1 LSVNATDDHIRNIRK
16 EIQMS
21 FYESQEEARANL
33 IMQVRETIDAAETR
47 GGLDADS
54 LTKIDA
60 LESDIAK
67 IDRSLEVAKRQA
79 EREAAAVDAAR
90 DFAPVTE
97 ARGEQDVLRALANGE
112 LRSVNFEQR
121 ATLVPSANTV
131 PVGFADQVFAL
142 ARLVGPMLDV
152 SQTFVRG
159 TGESFRIPTLTQYG
173 APVITAAG
181 STIAD
186 TEPTF
191 SSILLSPWKVAGLVP
206 IANELIADSG
216 FDITSV
222 IAEAMG
228 NAIGFSV
235 NGLLTTGTG
244 TVQPTGIV
252 TAAGSGVASTATVL
266 RADDLIDLAYSLD
279 GAARQIGTGFMCNTA
294 TLGAIRKLKD
304 SDGSYILDVVAG
316 GPSTIL
322 GFPVFENPAMSSVG
336 SGVKSVVFGYLQDYK
351 VVLAGGLDVA
361 VSTDAQFEKDITV
374 FRYSTRVDGN
384 LAHASHVKYLTTS

>member
-1 LSVNATDDHIRNIRK
+1 
-16 EIQMS
+16 MS

-33 IMQVRETIDAAETR
+33 IMQVRETIDAAEQR
-47 GGLDADS
+47 GGLDAE
-54 LTKIDA
+54 A
-60 LESDIAK
+60 LQKVETIEADIEK

-79 EREAAAVDAAR
+79 DREAAASAAVR
-90 DFAPVTE
+90 DFAPV
-97 ARGEQDVLRALANGE
+97 ADDRGEGDVLRSLANGE
-112 LRSVNFEQR
+112 IRKASFEQR

-142 ARLVGPMLDV
+142 ARLVGPMLNT
-152 SQTFVRG
+152 SQVFTRQS
-159 TGESFRIPTLTQYG
+159 GENFRIPTLTAYG
-173 APVITAAG
+173 APAITAAG

-191 SSILLSPWKVAGLVP
+191 SSILLSPFKVSGLVP

-216 FDITSV
+216 FDINSV

-235 NGLLTTGTG
+235 NNFLTVGTG
-244 TVQPTGIV
+244 TTQPTGIV
-252 TAAGSGVASTATVL
+252 NAAGSGVASTATVL
-266 RADDLIDLAYSLD
+266 RADDLIDLAHSVDGMARSLP
-279 GAARQIGTGFMCNTA
+279 GVGFQVNTS

-304 SDGSYILDVVAG
+304 GDGQYILDVVAG

-336 SGVKSVVFGYLQDYK
+336 SAAKSVIFGYLADYK
-351 VVLAGGLDVA
+351 VVTTGLDVA
-361 VSTDAQFEKDITV
+361 VSTDAKFEEDVTV
-374 FRYSTRVDGN
+374 FRYTTRVDGN
-384 LAHASHVKYLTTS
+384 LAHASHVRYLTTS

>member
-1 LSVNATDDHIRNIRK
+1 
-16 EIQMS
+16 MS

-33 IMQVRETIDAAETR
+33 IMQVRETIDAAEQR

-79 EREAAAVDAAR
+79 EREAAAVDASR
-90 DFAPVTE
+90 DFAPVRE
-97 ARGEQDVLRALANGE
+97 ERGERDMLRALANGDI
-112 LRSVNFEQR
+112 RSAHFAQETR
-121 ATLVPSANTV
+121 ATLVPSVNTV

-142 ARLVGPMLDV
+142 ARLVGPMLNT
-152 SQTFVRG
+152 SQVFTRAS
-159 TGESFRIPTLTQYG
+159 GESFRIPTLTAYG
-173 APVITAAG
+173 SPAITAAG

-191 SSILLSPWKVAGLVP
+191 SSILLSPWKVSGLVP

-216 FDITSV
+216 FPIEAT

-228 NAIGFSV
+228 NAIGYSV
-235 NGLLTTGTG
+235 NALLTTGTG

-252 TAAGSGVASTATVL
+252 NAAGSGVASTATVL
-266 RADDLIDLAYSLD
+266 RADDLIDLAFSVD
-279 GAARQIGTGFMCNTA
+279 GMARTLPSVGFQCSTA

-304 SDGSYILDVVAG
+304 DDGQYILDVVAG

-322 GFPVFENPAMSSVG
+322 GFPVLENPAMAAAVG
-336 SGVKSVVFGYLQDYK
+336 SGVKSVIFGYLNDYK
-351 VVLAGGLDVA
+351 VVTTGLDVA
-361 VSTDAQFEKDITV
+361 VSTDAQFEKDVTV
-374 FRYSTRVDGN
+374 FRYTTRVDGN

>member
-1 LSVNATDDHIRNIRK
+1 MTYFIYIRK

-97 ARGEQDVLRALANGE
+97 ARGEQDVLRALANGDI
-112 LRSVNFEQR
+112 RSASFQQETR
-121 ATLVPSANTV
+121 ATLIPSANTV

-142 ARLVGPMLDV
+142 ARLVGPMLNT
-152 SQTFVRG
+152 SQVFTRAS
-159 TGESFRIPTLTQYG
+159 GESFRIPTLTAYG
-173 APVITAAG
+173 APAITAAG

-191 SSILLSPWKVAGLVP
+191 SSILLSPFKVAGLVP

-216 FDITSV
+216 FNIQAT

-228 NAIGFSV
+228 NSIGFQV
-235 NGLLTTGTG
+235 NNFLTVGAGSTE
-244 TVQPTGIV
+244 PEGIV
-252 TAAGSGVASTATVL
+252 PSAGSGVASTATVL
-266 RADDLIDLAYSLD
+266 RADDLIDLAYSVN
-279 GAARQIGTGFMCNTA
+279 GAARTLPGVGFQVNTS

-304 SDGSYILDVVAG
+304 GDGQYILDVVAG

-322 GFPVFENPAMSSVG
+322 GFPVFENPAMASVG
-336 SGVKSVVFGYLQDYK
+336 SGNKSVIFGYLADYK
-351 VVLAGGLDVA
+351 VVTTGLDVA
-361 VSTDAQFEKDITV
+361 VSADAQFEKDVTV
-374 FRYSTRVDGN
+374 FRYTTRVDGK

>member
-1 LSVNATDDHIRNIRK
+1 
-16 EIQMS
+16 MS

-47 GGLDADS
+47 GGLDAES
-54 LTKIDA
+54 MQKIETIEA
-60 LESDIAK
+60 DIEK

-79 EREAAAVDAAR
+79 EREAAAVEASR
-90 DFAPVTE
+90 NFAPVKE
-97 ARGEQDVLRALANGE
+97 ERGEADMLRALANGDMKAASFRQE
-112 LRSVNFEQR
+112 TR

-142 ARLVGPMLDV
+142 ARLVGPMLNTSTVFTRD
-152 SQTFVRG
+152 S
-159 TGESFRIPTLTQYG
+159 GESFRIPTLTAYG
-173 APVITAAG
+173 SPAITAAG

-191 SSILLSPWKVAGLVP
+191 SSILLSPWKIGGLVP

-216 FDITSV
+216 FDIQAT

-228 NAIGFSV
+228 NAIGYSV
-235 NGLLTTGTG
+235 NALLTTGTG

-252 TAAGSGVASTATVL
+252 NAAGSGVASTATVL

-279 GAARQIGTGFMCNTA
+279 GAARQIGTGFMMNTA
-294 TLGAIRKLKD
+294 TLGAVRKLKD
-304 SDGSYILDVVAG
+304 GDGSYILDVVSN

-336 SGVKSVVFGYLQDYK
+336 SGVKSVIFGYLPDYK
-351 VVLAGGLDVA
+351 VVSTGIDLA
-361 VSTDAQFEKDITV
+361 VSSEAQFEKDVTV
-374 FRYSTRVDGN
+374 FRYTTRVDGN